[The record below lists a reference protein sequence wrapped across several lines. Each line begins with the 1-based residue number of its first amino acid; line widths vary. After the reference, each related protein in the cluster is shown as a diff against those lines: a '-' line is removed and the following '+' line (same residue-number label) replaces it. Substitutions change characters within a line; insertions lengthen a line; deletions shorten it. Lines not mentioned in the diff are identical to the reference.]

1 MQIRKIKLGD
11 EFVVLPVRSRVHHAT
26 VTVIGRRWVT
36 VADGPQSWRFD
47 PATMRG
53 PDGVYGS
60 DLVFLPHEWRE
71 REEQA
76 SARRHLRSWG
86 VSVGSDWTA
95 ASVIALAG
103 FVETLRENES

>member
-11 EFVVLPVRSRVHHAT
+11 EFVVLPVRGRVHHAT
-26 VTVIGRRWVT
+26 VIAIGRRWVT
-36 VADGPQSWRFD
+36 VVDGPQSWRFD
-47 PATMRG
+47 PATMCG

-60 DLVFLPHEWRE
+60 DVVFLPHEWRE

-103 FVETLRENES
+103 FVEMLRENES